1 MRKFCN
7 ISFYV
12 QYLPTHDYESER
24 TRPIFVRANHQYF
37 SLLFPSPMAISLRA
51 DRLNHFRHHL
61 SVVSEFR
68 VLGIIELDPY
78 LCVWIDIIFALHF
91 YPSLY

>member
-1 MRKFCN
+1 
-7 ISFYV
+7 
-12 QYLPTHDYESER
+12 
-24 TRPIFVRANHQYF
+24 
-37 SLLFPSPMAISLRA
+37 MAISLRA

-68 VLGIIELDPY
+68 GLGIIELDPY